1 MIQERFYPVGIQSFE
16 RIRKEQ
22 FVYVDKTAYIYKMVS
37 RTGYYFLSRP
47 RRFGKSLLLSTM
59 QAYFEGKRELFDG
72 LYIGEQE
79 QEWTKREVLKID
91 FSNGK
96 YFTLQHLQSAI
107 NMMLGDF
114 EQRYGIT
121 PPDGATPGTRM
132 TKVIQA
138 AYEQSG
144 TEIVVLVDEY
154 DAPLFDSVEHPE
166 ERHIMRQ
173 TIRDMLSPLKGQG
186 ALIRFVFITGI
197 TKFSQMSVFSELNN
211 LQNIS
216 MLPQYEGICGITE
229 EELTTALHIDI
240 ELFAQNTGTTYEA
253 ALKELKDMYDG
264 YHFAERMIDVYNPF
278 SLFYALSSWKVDS
291 YWFASATPTMMIE
304 LMQRQQM
311 DMDELEGV
319 ETSSDGFD
327 TPIGETITDVVPL
340 LFQSGYLSIKDY
352 DAETQTYTLGFPN
365 REVRTGFARTLYK
378 YLSDDY
384 AMGRNKLRQAYFSFR
399 RTDDIEPF
407 LQALRLF
414 FAGYPYSLN
423 NNNERHYQSVL
434 YTLLVA
440 YGADVEA
447 ERQTANGRIDIVL
460 RMPNTIYVL
469 ELKYGHSPEEAIGQT
484 ERKDYAAA
492 FALDGRPVVEVGINF
507 SRDERT
513 VTEWTI
519 TRKQK

>member
-1 MIQERFYPVGIQSFE
+1 M
-16 RIRKEQ
+16 
-22 FVYVDKTAYIYKMVS
+22 VYVDKTAYIFNLVNNGY
-37 RTGYYFLSRP
+37 YYFLSRP

-72 LYIGEQE
+72 LYIGEHE
-79 QEWTKREVLKID
+79 REWTKREVLKID

-96 YFTLQHLQSAI
+96 YFTLQHLQAAI
-107 NMMLGDF
+107 NMMLTDF
-114 EQRYGIT
+114 EQRYGVT
-121 PPDGATPGTRM
+121 PFEGATPGTRM

-144 TEIVVLVDEY
+144 REIVVLVDEY
-154 DAPLFDSVEHPE
+154 DAPLFDAVEHPE
-166 ERHIMRQ
+166 ERHVMRQ

-229 EELTTALHIDI
+229 EELTTALQPDI
-240 ELFAQNTGTTYEA
+240 ELFAQNTGRTYEA
-253 ALKELKDMYDG
+253 ALAELKDMYDG

-278 SLFYALSSWKVDS
+278 SLFYALNSCKVDS

-304 LMQRQQM
+304 IMQHQQM

-352 DAETQTYTLGFPN
+352 DAETETYTLGFPN
-365 REVRTGFARTLYK
+365 REVRMGFARTLYK
-378 YLSDDY
+378 YVSDDY
-384 AMGRNKLRQAYFSFR
+384 ATGRNRLRQAYMQFR
-399 RTDDIEPF
+399 RSDDIEPF
-407 LQALRLF
+407 LETLRLF

-423 NNNERHYQSVL
+423 NNNERHYQAVL

-460 RMPNTIYVL
+460 RMPKTIYVI
-469 ELKYGHSPEEAIGQT
+469 ELKYGRSPAEAMAQVK
-484 ERKDYAAA
+484 RKDYAAA
-492 FALDGRPVVEVGINF
+492 FALDARPVKEVGISF

-519 TRKQK
+519 TKQ